1 MTARTESFD
10 ELALPDLERRL
21 ANATRY
27 GTVADVDYAKARVRI
42 KSGNIITAWLPWA
55 AGRASG
61 AKRRWDPPEVG
72 EQVAIISPGGDM
84 AQGLV
89 IPGVYQD
96 SAAAPSDSAY
106 KDSTVYSDGTVIEYD
121 RASHALT
128 ADLQGT
134 KLFADR
140 NKIELTIGGTVLTL
154 TASGT
159 TIKTPQVTV
168 DAPQSTFKG
177 AVTIEGLLAYQGGM
191 TGNGGSGASIQG
203 PLAVTGGSGVS
214 IQGPLTV
221 DGGEVKNN
229 GKNIGSTHKHSGVA
243 PGGSNTGEPT

>member
-1 MTARTESFD
+1 MTARTEGIE
-10 ELALPDLERRL
+10 ELALPDLERRQ
-21 ANATRY
+21 ANAIRY
-27 GTVADVDYAKARVRI
+27 GTVAEVDYAKARVKI
-42 KSGNIITAWLPWA
+42 KSGNITTAWLPWA

-61 AKRRWDPPEVG
+61 AKRRWDPPEIG
-72 EQVAIISPGGDM
+72 EQVAVISPGGDL

-89 IPGVYQD
+89 LPGVYQD
-96 SAAAPSDSAY
+96 SAAAPSSSAD
-106 KDSTVYSDGTVIEYD
+106 KDTTVYNDGTVIEYD
-121 RASHALT
+121 RAAHALT

-177 AVTIEGLLAYQGGM
+177 AVTIEGALTYAGGM
-191 TGNGGSGASIQG
+191 TGSGGSGASIQG
-203 PLAVTGGSGVS
+203 PLAVTGG
-214 IQGPLTV
+214 TV
-221 DGGEVKNN
+221 THD
-229 GKNIGSTHKHSGVA
+229 GKNIGSTHTHSGIQ
-243 PGGSNTGEPT
+243 PGGSNTGAPT